1 MLTNPGLEKGIVRLE
16 AHSPKWNALF
26 EGEKQRILRQLDRDV
41 SHLKVL
47 RDLQHIGSTA
57 IPGIAAKPIL
67 DIGLAVSSFRKGY
80 LLVLPLEELGYEFY
94 GENGVPNRL
103 YFNLGFPTSAHL
115 HLFELGSFEW
125 QAHILFRD
133 YLIAHPQAAAQYEQL
148 KQELAARFRTEREKY
163 TDGKAEFIRGV
174 VELAKQEQATAR

>member
-16 AHSPKWNALF
+16 AYSPKWKMLF
-26 EGEKQRILRQLDRDV
+26 DEEKQRILREFGKDV
-41 SHLKVL
+41 SYLKVL

-57 IPGIAAKPIL
+57 IPGIVAKPIL

-80 LLVLPLEELGYEFY
+80 LLVLPLEELGYEFM

-103 YFNLGFPTSAHL
+103 YFNFGFPTTAHL
-115 HLFELGSFEW
+115 HLFELGSPEW

-133 YLIAHPQAAAQYEQL
+133 YLLNHPQAAQQYEQL
-148 KQELAARFRTEREKY
+148 KQDLAVRFRTERDKY
-163 TDGKAEFIRGV
+163 TDGKAEFIHGI
-174 VELAKQEQATAR
+174 VELARQEQAAGR